1 MHFPYCCSLA
11 KSCPTLCDP
20 MGCSTPGFPVL
31 YCLPE
36 FAQTHVHWVSDAIQP
51 SHPLSLSSC
60 LAPCQRQS
68 LPVSRLFASGSQSTR
83 ALVSTSDLPMNIQD
97 WFPIA
102 LTDLILMSEGLS
114 RVSSSNPGSILRR
127 SAFFTVQLSHL
138 YLTAGKTSFDSTDLC
153 WQSDVSAF

>member
-1 MHFPYCCSLA
+1 MSDSLRPHRLQHTRPPCPSPTPGVYSD
-11 KSCPTLCDP
+11 SCPLSQWCHPTISSSVIPFFSWLQSFLAS
-20 MGCSTPGFPVL
+20 GSFPVSQL
-31 YCLPE
+31 L
-36 FAQTHVHWVSDAIQP
+36 T
-51 SHPLSLSSC
+51 
-60 LAPCQRQS
+60 
-68 LPVSRLFASGSQSTR
+68 SGSQSTR